1 MISRRIF
8 DLCLWLR
15 DAFKEMLDSVA
26 EKHTFEECKEILKN
40 SCVDSLISGTCHF
53 DEIIILDIHLDPGFK
68 DFFQFCKAN
77 DIPVVIVS
85 RHVMNLLLLNY

>member
-1 MISRRIF
+1 
-8 DLCLWLR
+8 
-15 DAFKEMLDSVA
+15 MLDSVA

-40 SCVDSLISGTCHF
+40 SCVDPLILGTCHF

-85 RHVMNLLLLNY
+85 RHVMNLLLLNYS